1 MRPTP
6 FSVRLSMDSDDR
18 YVFLVEWYDQP
29 ADLVRKYH
37 LTYYCFDRTIEMFDL
52 KNRRSFLKRTQA
64 PGLSLAD
71 LFLGNTLTLFARQL
85 KIVDFA
91 DAFTK
96 SKFESRR
103 SRTFALIKPDAY
115 SHLGSILT
123 LILQSGFKVNRLKML
138 RLSPA
143 QAQTL
148 YLEHQSQPNFSE
160 ILACLTSDV
169 VTGLEL
175 VGENAVSVWRELM
188 GPANSLTARVEKP
201 DSIRA
206 KYGTDGSRNAVHGS
220 DSQAS
225 AGREL
230 EFFFSLPGN
239 SAMLNN
245 CTCCIIKP
253 HAMPQ
258 SGAILTAI
266 LEEGFEV
273 SALQLFNL
281 DKQTAEDFLE
291 VYKGVLQEY
300 AQLVE
305 ELASGPCLVLEV
317 RQENVVSTFR
327 VLCGPFDPDTA
338 RRTSPQSLRAKFGT
352 DRVRNAVHCTDLQE
366 DGVLEVEFFFQLLA
380 SK

>member
-1 MRPTP
+1 
-6 FSVRLSMDSDDR
+6 MDNSDDR

-37 LTYYCFDRTIEMFDL
+37 LTYYCIDRTIEMYDL
-52 KNRRSFLKRTQA
+52 RNRRSFLKRTPA

-71 LFLGNTLTLFARQL
+71 LFLGNTITLFARQL

-115 SHLGSILT
+115 SHLGSIIAI
-123 LILQSGFKVNRLKML
+123 ILDSGFKINRMKML
-138 RLSPA
+138 RLTST

-148 YLEHQSQPNFSE
+148 YSEYQSQPNFSE
-160 ILACLTSDV
+160 LIAYITSDV

-175 VGENAVSVWRELM
+175 IGENAVSMWKDLM
-188 GPANSLTARVEKP
+188 GPANSMTARVEKP
-201 DSIRA
+201 NSLRA
-206 KYGTDGSRNAVHGS
+206 RYGTDTSRNAVDGS
-220 DSQAS
+220 DSQAK
-225 AGREL
+225 AGQEL

-239 SAMLNN
+239 SAVLNN

-253 HAMPQ
+253 HAFHQ
-258 SGAILTAI
+258 SGQIINAI
-266 LEEGFEV
+266 LEEGFEI

-281 DKQTAEDFLE
+281 DKQTVEDFLE
-291 VYKGVLQEY
+291 VYKGVLSEY
-300 AQLVE
+300 GQMVE

-327 VLCGPFDPDTA
+327 TLCGPYDPETA
-338 RRTSPQSLRAKFGT
+338 RRTNPESIRAKFGG
-352 DRVRNAVHCTDLQE
+352 DRARNAVHCTDLQE
-366 DGVLEVEFFFQLLA
+366 DGVLEVEFFFQLLG

>member
-1 MRPTP
+1 
-6 FSVRLSMDSDDR
+6 MDTDDR

-37 LTYYCFDRTIEMFDL
+37 LTYYCLDRTVDMFDL

-71 LFLGNTLTLFARQL
+71 LFVGNTLTLFARQL
-85 KIVDFA
+85 KVADFA
-91 DAFTK
+91 DAFTRA
-96 SKFESRR
+96 KFESRR

-148 YLEHQSQPNFSE
+148 SLEPQSNSE
-160 ILACLTSDV
+160 TLAYLTSDV

-175 VGENAVSVWRELM
+175 IGESAVSLWKELM
-188 GPANSLTARVEKP
+188 GPANSLTARVDRP

-239 SAMLNN
+239 SAVLNN

-253 HAMPQ
+253 HAMAQ

-291 VYKGVLQEY
+291 VYKGVLPEY
-300 AQLVE
+300 AQMVE
-305 ELASGPCLVLEV
+305 ELASGPCLALEV
-317 RQENVVSTFR
+317 RQESAVPAFR
-327 VLCGPFDPDTA
+327 VLCGPYDPDAA
-338 RRTSPQSLRAKFGT
+338 RRTNPQSLRAKFGT
-352 DRVRNAVHCTDLQE
+352 DRVQNAVHCSDLQE